1 MAKKLT
7 PRSEPQTHGSP
18 PWANYPRQIWLA
30 GLGAL
35 ALTQEE
41 GSRLFDNL
49 VQRGR
54 ELEKDSRQVA
64 GERLHGMRHQ
74 VSGTFNKLEQV
85 FQDRVARALNS
96 LGVPTDDDIRA
107 LSRRVENLDRH
118 IQSLLNEHKQGD
130 KTDAAA

>member
-7 PRSEPQTHGSP
+7 PPAERQTTQLP

-35 ALTQEE
+35 VLTQEE
-41 GSRLFDNL
+41 GNRLFDNL
-49 VQRGR
+49 VQRGA
-54 ELEKDSRQVA
+54 ELENDSRQLA
-64 GERLHGMRHQ
+64 NQRLHGVRHQ

-96 LGVPTDDDIRA
+96 LGVPTDDDIQE
-107 LSRRVENLDRH
+107 LSRRVETLNRH
-118 IQSLLNEHKQGD
+118 IQALLDEQKQTD
-130 KTDAAA
+130 KTGAAA